1 MKNYGEF
8 LADQMMQ
15 EFTRQSWIL
24 GMTTTNLRR
33 FRRQM
38 EAIVNGSFHNATFS
52 QRLWNQQDA
61 LKGELDRLLTRAL
74 IQGLNPRTVAPE
86 LKKKFDS
93 SEQAADLLMITE
105 LCRVQTEAQKLA
117 FQEFSYEDYTFICNG
132 GACKECEALNGK
144 HFKVKDMQAG
154 RNASPMYPRCRC
166 STAAYMDRE
175 AFNKWLEG
183 QSKATQESGR
193 STLSQE
199 EIQRKKEAWKQMH
212 STSNDVQTREVQ
224 KKQQEH
230 NWSVAENLFIDPKLK
245 KEIVNGFEEAAQRV
259 FERFGRKLNIKG
271 IAPVLKSNSRHH
283 QASYDPTTALLRL
296 KNSSLAQYKKNAE
309 KYYESGWN
317 ASNDEYG
324 TFFHEIGHAV
334 WTDLSQDAR
343 SQIKKIFTDLRHSA
357 YLQWMD
363 MGGSRSGKSQAE
375 IFGKSISRYAL
386 ENEEDFFSEAFS
398 QIMSGRMR
406 PVSRQVNRILYSH
419 YREDI
424 SQNMPEPL
432 SRDYINQS
440 GQVRYFAKEHKRRK
454 VPKDDP
460 LWDSLVQGDVE
471 KQLEEGIFEWQHGGY
486 EYLVEIKTVM
496 SILTLARKNAKTF
509 MSRKT

>member
-1 MKNYGEF
+1 MALREY
-8 LADQMMQ
+8 
-15 EFTRQSWIL
+15 
-24 GMTTTNLRR
+24 NLYVI
-33 FRRQM
+33 
-38 EAIVNGSFHNATFS
+38 E
-52 QRLWNQQDA
+52 NQQ
-61 LKGELDRLLTRAL
+61 KISCIT
-74 IQGLNPRTVAPE
+74 
-86 LKKKFDS
+86 
-93 SEQAADLLMITE
+93 ADLLMITE
-105 LCRVQTEAQKLA
+105 LCRVQTEAKKLA

-154 RNASPMYPRCRC
+154 RNAPPMHPLCRC

-175 AFNKWLEG
+175 ALNKWLEG

-199 EIQRKKEAWKQMH
+199 EIQRRKEAWKQMH
-212 STSNDVQTREVQ
+212 STSTDVQTREVQ

-357 YLQWMD
+357 YLQWME

-386 ENEEDFFSEAFS
+386 ENEEEFFSEAFS

-471 KQLEEGIFEWQHGGY
+471 KQLEEGIFE
-486 EYLVEIKTVM
+486 
-496 SILTLARKNAKTF
+496 
-509 MSRKT
+509 